1 MSGLVNS
8 VVEISSFGLIED
20 VTGVEAAQRA
30 ANEAAG
36 IQAGAQG
43 QSQAMQAAYARIA
56 QKNQALQD
64 YSIRLSDAQMQ
75 AYKRERVKSALW
87 FGLPLLAGVFV
98 LIAVNMPKRKKRK
111 GKKR

>member
-1 MSGLVNS
+1 MFMLIATAVGAVAS
-8 VVEISSFGLIED
+8 VVGGAVKRGQEKK
-20 VTGVEAAQRA
+20 
-30 ANEAAG
+30 AAG
-36 IQAGAQG
+36 IQAGAQS
-43 QSQAMQAAYARIA
+43 QAQAMQAAYARIA

-64 YSIRLSDAQMQ
+64 YSVRLSNAQMQ
-75 AYKRERVKSALW
+75 TYKRERVKSALW